1 MKVILDEKLYDE
13 IWNRIEKEYKFYPS
27 VNKKIKTFEFNIE
40 NVCYQLNSYWSAE
53 QEKIVND
60 IFKKISDDDL
70 YALDWQHDCFEYN
83 PNENI
88 ELGYHYY
95 DKNRQVEVYFPS
107 YYPDGDYHMFL
118 SKDWSYG
125 MFGHP
130 WKSEIYIFG
139 KKIINEFKNKEKDL
153 NITKL

>member
-1 MKVILDEKLYDE
+1 MKVILDEKLYNK
-13 IWNRIEKEYKFYPS
+13 IWDKIYNEYKFCPS
-27 VNKKIKTFEFNIE
+27 INNTVIPFEFNVE
-40 NVCYQLNSYWSAE
+40 YVCYKLNSYWNME
-53 QEKIVND
+53 QEKAVNN
-60 IFKKISDDDL
+60 IFKSLSNDDL

-95 DKNRQVEVYFPS
+95 DKDRRVEVYFPS

-125 MFGHP
+125 VLGHP
-130 WKSEIYIFG
+130 WRKEIYIFG
-139 KKIINEFKNKEKDL
+139 KKLIKEFKKMENELD
-153 NITKL
+153 ITKQ

>member
-13 IWNRIEKEYKFYPS
+13 IWNRIEKEYNFYPS
-27 VNKKIKTFEFNIE
+27 KYKKINTFEFNIE
-40 NVCYQLNSYWSAE
+40 NICYQLNSCWSAE

-60 IFKKISDDDL
+60 IFKKLSNDDL
-70 YALDWQHDCFEYN
+70 YALDWNHEFFEYN

-95 DKNRQVEVYFPS
+95 DTDREVNVYFPS
-107 YYPDGDYHMFL
+107 YYPNGDFHMFL

-130 WKSEIYIFG
+130 WRNEIYVFG
-139 KKIINEFKNKEKDL
+139 KKIINEFENKEKEL